1 MVTMVANDS
10 EEVKFSLPLD
20 AKGNVED
27 YLGELVKTMQETI
40 HDLSRECG
48 GDAGTLTCN
57 EVIKKYAAQ
66 ICILVLQI
74 DWTTRTT
81 EALKAA
87 KTDKTALLQ
96 AHKKEDSVLKEL
108 IAMTVTDLS
117 PLNRTNVETLITI
130 DVHQVDISNDLNKK
144 KIKDPSDF
152 EWMKQARFYWNY
164 ERDACVIS
172 ICDVD
177 FDYNDEYLGCKERLV
192 ITPLTDRCYITLSQA
207 IGMFLGGAP
216 AGPAGTVFRP
226 SQTALT
232 TLTKSS
238 FFVCDCFHSHDG

>member
-1 MVTMVANDS
+1 M
-10 EEVKFSLPLD
+10 
-20 AKGNVED
+20 
-27 YLGELVKTMQETI
+27 
-40 HDLSRECG
+40 
-48 GDAGTLTCN
+48 
-57 EVIKKYAAQ
+57 
-66 ICILVLQI
+66 QI
-74 DWTTRTT
+74 DWTSRTT
-81 EALKAA
+81 EALKNA
-87 KTDKTALLQ
+87 KSDKTSLLQ

-117 PLNRTNVETLITI
+117 SLNRTNVETLITI

-144 KIKDPSDF
+144 KIKEPSDF

-216 AGPAGTVFRP
+216 AGPAGTVRYHGQLCRFFDINYRSFVVLSIKRYGPFRGRQKQP
-226 SQTALT
+226 KTWVGPWESL
-232 TLTKSS
+232 L
-238 FFVCDCFHSHDG
+238 

>member
-1 MVTMVANDS
+1 MITMTANDG
-10 EEVKFSLPLD
+10 EEVRFSVALD

-27 YLGELVKTMQETI
+27 YLGDLVKTMQETI
-40 HDLSRECG
+40 HDLCRDCG
-48 GDAGTLTCN
+48 GDAGTLTCA
-57 EVIKKYAAQ
+57 EVIRKYAAQ
-66 ICILVLQI
+66 ICILALQF

-81 EALKAA
+81 EALKNA
-87 KTDKTALLQ
+87 KADKTALLQ

-130 DVHQVDISNDLNKK
+130 DVHQVDISMELNKK
-144 KIKDPSDF
+144 KIKEPSDF

-216 AGPAGTVFRP
+216 AGPAGTVSLGLFLVFLLARIFEI
-226 SQTALT
+226 
-232 TLTKSS
+232 S
-238 FFVCDCFHSHDG
+238 FH